1 MTQLDSEII
10 CYNARGIADGKKRKK
25 IFNYLK
31 KKSSTKA
38 IIFIQESHSDKNSEN
53 LWRYQWRGEIYFSH
67 GTKSSRGALIAFR
80 NGLEY
85 KVLSEVCDTEGRYV
99 IVKIEIQGALFYT
112 GKLLWPKYTT

>member
-1 MTQLDSEII
+1 M
-10 CYNARGIADGKKRKK
+10 KRKEK
-25 IFNYLK
+25 RFSITLK

-85 KVLSEVCDTEGRYV
+85 KVLSEVSDTEGR
-99 IVKIEIQGALFYT
+99 
-112 GKLLWPKYTT
+112 